1 MKGDKKPEG
10 KPAVHPGVQIL
21 AAALFWLGIFFL
33 SLRIGGGG
41 LTVFYDVPPEAAD
54 YEILLEPEGIVRV
67 ANDEISADGTELS
80 LRLMPL
86 GRGTAQ
92 ATLRWIGVESGGF
105 YEPEISGGM
114 RVLPGG
120 ILFDELTWNFSGWE
134 MLTACLSLFLLTAAV
149 IFYLASRREKRRTIF
164 SYRGTEELG
173 LAIFLLAAGL
183 LRLNMLL
190 SFLRGENGGTV
201 WSLLVS
207 TIVTAQSF
215 MRQTAV
221 VIVGFSLVTAASN
234 LVLIRHEG
242 MRPSNML
249 GIFVSFVMVG
259 GAAFGIWM
267 SRSMLVFP
275 LRNVLVNVY
284 AAVFV
289 YLECL
294 LAATV
299 IRAMEAGRHE
309 PPYDRDF
316 VVVLGCGIRPDGTLY
331 PLIRGR
337 VDRAIAFVNAQLKAT
352 GKRAVL
358 VPSGGQGADE
368 PMPEAEAM
376 ARYMRQQGVPDEYIL
391 PETES
396 KTTRENMLFSRR
408 LIEARKK
415 GARAAFSSSS
425 YHVYRSGIL
434 ALSEGWDID
443 GMGSKTKWYFWPN
456 AFLREFIGLMAAGRV
471 RQFTLIAL
479 IVAVSAGVTMLVM

>member
-1 MKGDKKPEG
+1 MKGDKRTPG
-10 KPAVHPGVQIL
+10 KPTARIAAAIL
-21 AAALFWLGIFFL
+21 AAALFWLGIFFI

-41 LTVFYDVPPEAAD
+41 LTVFYDVPPEAAG

-67 ANDEISADGTELS
+67 EKSEISADGTELS
-80 LRLMPL
+80 LSLLPE

-92 ATLRWIGVESGGF
+92 LTLCWPGVKSGGF
-105 YEPEISGGM
+105 YEPEITGGV
-114 RVLPGG
+114 RVLPGD

-134 MLTACLSLFLLTAAV
+134 MLTACMSLFLLTAAL

-190 SFLRGENGGTV
+190 AFLRGENGGTV

-221 VIVGFSLVTAASN
+221 VITGFAVITAASN
-234 LVLIRHEG
+234 FVLIRHEG

-249 GIFVSFVMVG
+249 GIGVSLAMVG

-284 AAVFV
+284 AGVFV

-299 IRAMEAGRHE
+299 IRAVEAGRHE

-316 VVVLGCGIRPDGTLY
+316 VLVLGCRIRQDGTLY
-331 PLIRGR
+331 PLIRAR
-337 VDRAIAFVNAQLKAT
+337 VDRAIAFADAQLKAS

-368 PMPEAEAM
+368 PIPEAEAM
-376 ARYMRQQGVPDEYIL
+376 ARYMRQQGVPDKYIL

-396 KTTRENMLFSRR
+396 KTTRENMIFSRR
-408 LIEARKK
+408 LIEARKE

-434 ALSEGWDID
+434 ALEEGWDID
-443 GMGSKTKWYFWPN
+443 GMGSRTKWYFWPN

-471 RQFTLIAL
+471 RQCTLIAL
-479 IVAVSAGVTMLVM
+479 IVAASAGVTMLVM